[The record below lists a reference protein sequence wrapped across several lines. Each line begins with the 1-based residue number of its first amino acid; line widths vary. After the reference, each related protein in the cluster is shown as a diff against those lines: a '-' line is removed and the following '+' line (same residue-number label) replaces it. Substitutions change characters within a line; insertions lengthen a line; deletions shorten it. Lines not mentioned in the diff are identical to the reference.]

1 MKTDNVGLVFEC
13 VCERERQR
21 QRHTDRQTDRDG
33 QTETETPGLLQIT
46 YTEYS

>member
-21 QRHTDRQTDRDG
+21 QRERKTERQREKEAHTPQHACGRQK
-33 QTETETPGLLQIT
+33 
-46 YTEYS
+46 